1 MEKTSA
7 LNELNV
13 AHQTIQAQLQGKTSE
28 MENLLQQSREVRD
41 VCNYYGYVLLLT
53 FNFMCIFNVGVIF
66 IVIYTTL
73 VPD

>member
-41 VCNYYGYVLLLT
+41 ACNYYGYVLLLR
-53 FNFMCIFNVGVIF
+53 FNFTCIFNVGVIL
-66 IVIYTTL
+66 IL
-73 VPD
+73 LL